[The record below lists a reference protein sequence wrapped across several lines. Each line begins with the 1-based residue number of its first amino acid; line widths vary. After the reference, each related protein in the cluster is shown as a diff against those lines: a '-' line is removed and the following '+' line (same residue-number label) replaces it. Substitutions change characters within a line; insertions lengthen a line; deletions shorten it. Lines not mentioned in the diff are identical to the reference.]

1 MAATPRNSFAAFW
14 IKEATVVSVIVLNA
28 VVLFLDAF
36 PAIHASMHKI
46 LFWVDYGC
54 LLFFIVE
61 AAVKIR
67 GDDGFKGYWQSHWNK
82 LDFMIVVVSL
92 PLLASPFVS
101 ASLEDFAI
109 LLLLRLGRLLRFSRL
124 MRSIPHA
131 SEIWQ
136 GVVRAL
142 RASVAVFLV
151 MIVLNLILAMGA
163 NLLFYDPD
171 YPATEEYF
179 GDPIS
184 AFYSLFKVFTIEG
197 WYEIP
202 DKMAEAA
209 VPDGM
214 ITLMRGYF
222 MVSVVVGGLLGL
234 SMANAVFV
242 DEMTADNTDEV
253 ERMVTELRRELQE
266 FREEM
271 RQARGSGPGR
281 L

>member
-1 MAATPRNSFAAFW
+1 MVT
-14 IKEATVVSVIVLNA
+14 VIVFNA
-28 VVLFLDAF
+28 VVLFLDGF
-36 PAIHASMHKI
+36 PSIHAQAHDLLHWI
-46 LFWVDYGC
+46 DYGC
-54 LLFFIVE
+54 MVFFVVE
-61 AAVKIR
+61 AAIKIR
-67 GDDGFKGYWQSHWNK
+67 RAGFRGYWRSGWNK
-82 LDFMIVVVSL
+82 MDFLIVSVSL

-101 ASLEDFAI
+101 ASVEDFAV

-131 SEIWQ
+131 TEIWL

-142 RASVAVFLV
+142 KASVAVFMVLFA
-151 MIVLNLILAMGA
+151 LNLILAMRA
-163 NLLFYDPD
+163 NLLFYHPD
-171 YPATEEYF
+171 IQATEEYF
-179 GDPIS
+179 GDPIA

-202 DKMAEAA
+202 DKMKGHMSDE
-209 VPDGM
+209 M
-214 ITLMRGYF
+214 ITVMRGYF
-222 MVSVVVGGLLGL
+222 MISVLVGGLLGL

-253 ERMVTELRRELQE
+253 ERMVTELRQELQE

-271 RQARGSGPGR
+271 RQLRGSGPGR